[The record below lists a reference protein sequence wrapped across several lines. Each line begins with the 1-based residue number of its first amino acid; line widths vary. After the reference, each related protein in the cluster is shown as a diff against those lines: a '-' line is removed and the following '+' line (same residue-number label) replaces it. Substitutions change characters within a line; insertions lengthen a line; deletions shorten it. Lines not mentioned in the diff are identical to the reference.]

1 MIRRSKGKVIEK
13 CEGVIASEWHFFMK
27 KIGVRWKLSSGI
39 SNRALIIRMICS
51 NFNYIFAIL
60 GIDLYVVSAVME
72 FL

>member
-39 SNRALIIRMICS
+39 SNRALLELFVHISIAFS
-51 NFNYIFAIL
+51 QF
-60 GIDLYVVSAVME
+60 
-72 FL
+72 

>member
-27 KIGVRWKLSSGI
+27 KNWCKVEIKFWHFKQSLIGI
-39 SNRALIIRMICS
+39 ICS
-51 NFNYIFAIL
+51 NFNCIFAIL